1 VAQKL
6 KAKRKAEAKAAG
18 PAMKTHLET
27 LQFIRNGKT
36 LVEIAHL
43 RELTEGTIASHI
55 AMLFEER
62 QLTDVSPYLTPEQQA
77 QLAEKLEA
85 NAADGSLTA
94 LHEATGKNLSFE
106 QLRIGIAWWRNKKR
120 WF

>member
-1 VAQKL
+1 L
-6 KAKRKAEAKAAG
+6 KVEISLGLGPDAKKRKVVNLSLDIFGADN
-18 PAMKTHLET
+18 
-27 LQFIRNGKT
+27 NGKT

-55 AMLFEER
+55 ALLFEER

-85 NAADGSLTA
+85 NAAEGSLTT
-94 LHEATGKNLSFE
+94 LHEAMGKNLSFE